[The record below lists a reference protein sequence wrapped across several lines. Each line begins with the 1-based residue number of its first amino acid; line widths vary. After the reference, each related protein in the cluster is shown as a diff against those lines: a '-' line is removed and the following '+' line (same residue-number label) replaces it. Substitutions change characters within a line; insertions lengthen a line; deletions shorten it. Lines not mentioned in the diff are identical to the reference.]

1 VKAVGSGLE
10 TPALVRVQGGHCLGE
25 NGGHFLLSLDNQVCL
40 AWLDDALRRL
50 RAERQKKIVGYLE
63 AVQEE
68 VVFEMKLAPRS

>member
-1 VKAVGSGLE
+1 
-10 TPALVRVQGGHCLGE
+10 
-25 NGGHFLLSLDNQVCL
+25 LSLDNQVCL